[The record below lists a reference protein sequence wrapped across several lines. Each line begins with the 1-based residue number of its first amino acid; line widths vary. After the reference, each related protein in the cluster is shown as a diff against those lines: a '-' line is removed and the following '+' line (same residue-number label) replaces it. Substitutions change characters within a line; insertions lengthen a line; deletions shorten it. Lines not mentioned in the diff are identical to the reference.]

1 MAQTETLS
9 APRNQE
15 EFQKF
20 ITRKCEDSMQRYTY
34 MRLIKESHYEGLFNR
49 QFDSDLFLLICKTF
63 IEQVFE
69 NQAFNNAVEQE
80 FVICVLSNI
89 FRSPQFTFVLDFLED
104 NEQAIINDIVHNK
117 LNLADHYDPKLT
129 MMKETLAE
137 L

>member
-69 NQAFNNAVEQE
+69 N
-80 FVICVLSNI
+80 
-89 FRSPQFTFVLDFLED
+89 
-104 NEQAIINDIVHNK
+104 
-117 LNLADHYDPKLT
+117 
-129 MMKETLAE
+129 
-137 L
+137 